1 MSEKNSIIKKE
12 NKNTPDVNILV
23 DKKLEFFKDVIQK
36 TIIHVQK
43 NKILDI
49 LGISDISTCID
60 RLNEINKKIKEV
72 SNENTT
78 TTDAVINSLQFINNE
93 LSGLLKNYGTESL
106 EDLLLICFG
115 NNNKITTDEKEQQ
128 KFDLL
133 KKYFHPTSYK
143 VVVKK
148 DEKTKKGEEP
158 YDDKFKN
165 LDCTDVVSNYKQLHI
180 KVYGIKLF
188 VHSTFLKKSLI
199 IYGIVDDVI
208 VDFLNNKYIFNKQK
222 NIILNKPDEDEF
234 KGNAFDMYI
243 SSLLLKDYLIYD
255 SHTEIYN
262 KFVGLLTQ
270 NNNIHQKQISQLVKE
285 FISDD
290 MYNKRN
296 TLIILLIKS
305 SKYENQYLA
314 YLYMT
319 FSLMIQMEV

>member
-23 DKKLEFFKDVIQK
+23 DKKLDFFKDVIQK

-60 RLNEINKKIKEV
+60 KLNEINKKIKEV
-72 SNENTT
+72 INENITN
-78 TTDAVINSLQFINNE
+78 TDVVINSLQFINNE

-148 DEKTKKGEEP
+148 DEKTKKGEES

-165 LDCTDVVSNYKQLHI
+165 LDCIDVISNYKQLHM
-180 KVYGIKLF
+180 KVYGVKLF

-234 KGNAFDMYI
+234 KGNVFDMYI
-243 SSLLLKDYLIYD
+243 SSLLFKDYLIYD

-262 KFVGLLTQ
+262 KFAGLLTQ

-305 SKYENQYLA
+305 S
-314 YLYMT
+314 
-319 FSLMIQMEV
+319 V